1 MEDIKRD
8 DWCFACGLKN
18 PFGLKMEFYWE
29 GEDYLCRFTPRKE
42 HQGYDEIMHGG
53 LVSTLLDEVM
63 GRSLYIQKIEAVTA
77 RLEVRYRQPT
87 PIGQE
92 LVIRGQMIEKRG
104 KIWRLAANIM
114 LPDGTVTAEAIATM
128 MVRNREVK

>member
-1 MEDIKRD
+1 MEEIKRD

>member
-1 MEDIKRD
+1 MEEIKRD

-92 LVIRGQMIEKRG
+92 LLIRGQMIEKRG
-104 KIWRLAANIM
+104 KIWRLAAHIT
-114 LPDGTVTAEAIATM
+114 LPDGTVTAEANATM

>member
-29 GEDYLCRFTPRKE
+29 GEDYLCRFTPGKE

-104 KIWRLAANIM
+104 KIWRLAANIT
-114 LPDGTVTAEAIATM
+114 LPDGTVTAEANATM

>member
-104 KIWRLAANIM
+104 KIRRLAANIT
-114 LPDGTVTAEAIATM
+114 LPDGTVTAEANATM

>member
-104 KIWRLAANIM
+104 KIWRLAANIT
-114 LPDGTVTAEAIATM
+114 LQDGTVTAEANATM